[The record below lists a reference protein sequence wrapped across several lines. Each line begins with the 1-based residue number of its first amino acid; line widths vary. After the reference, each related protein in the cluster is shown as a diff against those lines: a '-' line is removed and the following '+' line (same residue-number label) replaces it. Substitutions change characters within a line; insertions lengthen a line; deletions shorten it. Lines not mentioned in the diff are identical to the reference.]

1 MWPVDGS
8 SAWHTSEDAAASIVA
23 AVKSLLE
30 ATGDTVAGGEGA
42 RSLRSLAFVSLS
54 FLSLS
59 LSLSVCVS
67 VGLCLCRSLF
77 AHSLS
82 RSVWSMGLIE
92 C

>member
-1 MWPVDGS
+1 M
-8 SAWHTSEDAAASIVA
+8 A

-30 ATGDTVAGGEGA
+30 ATGDTVAGGEGGRATAGGA
-42 RSLRSLAFVSLS
+42 RAFSAVARVCLVVV
-54 FLSLS
+54 S

-82 RSVWSMGLIE
+82 LSVWSMGLIE

>member
-1 MWPVDGS
+1 MKAPDAVWPVDGS

-59 LSLSVCVS
+59 LSVSVSVYVCV
-67 VGLCLCRSLF
+67 GHFLLTHFRSLCGQ
-77 AHSLS
+77 
-82 RSVWSMGLIE
+82 WD
-92 C
+92 